1 LVKGDKLSLIESQ
14 HPVKHANHAV
24 EQMPVNG

>member
-1 LVKGDKLSLIESQ
+1 LSLIESQ